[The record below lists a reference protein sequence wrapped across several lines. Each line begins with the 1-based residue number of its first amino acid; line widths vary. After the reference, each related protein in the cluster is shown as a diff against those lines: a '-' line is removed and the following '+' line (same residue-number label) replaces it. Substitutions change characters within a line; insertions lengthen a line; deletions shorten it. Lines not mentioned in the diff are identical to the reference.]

1 MYRQKQHHESHCK
14 TGRLSTC
21 RKNSISRH
29 MQGVCYSACQLGLP
43 LSSRCWG
50 AATTVTEWADWNIL
64 CYRSIPYYSL
74 SALNKCCSSS
84 LFISKRRRTTIGP
97 LQPHTWKTSVVFL
110 CVVNICGGC
119 MCTRH
124 SKYHGEMHIW
134 NWHNNPSR
142 QFACRTLFN
151 VSSFTKKYHCYFIV
165 FYLQR
170 QYRRRKG

>member
-1 MYRQKQHHESHCK
+1 MYRQKQHHESHYK

-21 RKNSISRH
+21 RKNSKSRH

-64 CYRSIPYYSL
+64 CYRSIPYYSF

-84 LFISKRRRTTIGP
+84 LHARGGGP

-110 CVVNICGGC
+110 CVANISGGC

-124 SKYHGEMHIW
+124 SKYQWETHTGS
-134 NWHNNPSR
+134 WHNNPSW
-142 QFACRTLFN
+142 QFACRTLIN
-151 VSSFTKKYHCYFIV
+151 VSSLTKLYYCHFIV
-165 FYLQR
+165 F
-170 QYRRRKG
+170 